1 MFYNEI
7 SPRNPTLHQVICVN
21 LAILGG
27 LHLVFPSVSKFCQLS
42 LPQFSS
48 AACSLWYDE
57 VGLWRFSE
65 SVWSCFKDSSDYIRY
80 IWLRLGNKSNILKH
94 VSFKGD
100 HHPIITGE
108 AFTTSRWFLSW
119 PESTQRFV
127 ETPNVFASCQW
138 ATRGNHMKS
147 SCNLQ

>member
-1 MFYNEI
+1 MLDMFYNEI

-48 AACSLWYDE
+48 AASSLWYDE

-80 IWLRLGNKSNILKH
+80 IWLGNKSNILKH
-94 VSFKGD
+94 VSFGGSSSHYHGRSL
-100 HHPIITGE
+100 HHFPVIFEPRIHS
-108 AFTTSRWFLSW
+108 AFR
-119 PESTQRFV
+119 
-127 ETPNVFASCQW
+127 
-138 ATRGNHMKS
+138 
-147 SCNLQ
+147 